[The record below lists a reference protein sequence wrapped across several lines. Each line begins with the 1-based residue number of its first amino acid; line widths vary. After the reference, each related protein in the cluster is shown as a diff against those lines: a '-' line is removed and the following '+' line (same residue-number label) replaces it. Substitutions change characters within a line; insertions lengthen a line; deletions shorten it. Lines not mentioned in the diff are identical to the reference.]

1 MIKVSNRMTNLINL
15 SIQKKKKK
23 KKKKNDTCKVNE

>member
-15 SIQKKKKK
+15 SIQKKKK
-23 KKKKNDTCKVNE
+23 NDTCKVNE

>member
-15 SIQKKKKK
+15 PIQ

>member
-23 KKKKNDTCKVNE
+23 ETSKEKE

>member
-23 KKKKNDTCKVNE
+23 DTYKVNE

>member
-23 KKKKNDTCKVNE
+23 KGMIHAK

>member
-23 KKKKNDTCKVNE
+23 KKRMIHAK